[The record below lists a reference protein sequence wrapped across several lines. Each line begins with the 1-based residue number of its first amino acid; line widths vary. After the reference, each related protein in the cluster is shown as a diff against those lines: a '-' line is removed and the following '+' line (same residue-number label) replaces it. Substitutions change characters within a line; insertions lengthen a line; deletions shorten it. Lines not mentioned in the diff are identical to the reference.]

1 MSQTKPGQ
9 PHDPHDP
16 QAPQDDESPRMRAV
30 VGSDRIEEEIFGRVF
45 DGKVTQ
51 RVWQFVRPYKRNV
64 VISVAAVVTFTLSQL
79 TIPLLIRYAI
89 DNGMAPDAPST
100 ILLGIVALFA
110 IVIAINFFASRVQE
124 LVTGRMAED
133 VLFDIRRAMFSHLQR
148 VSLSFM
154 DKTEVGRLMSRLQGD
169 VNSMQEF
176 LETSVLAI
184 GDLLLLFG
192 IVAVMLW
199 LDWQL
204 ALMVLTVIPV
214 LFGVRILWLT
224 RARAAFMAAHE
235 ANSIT
240 NGALAEAIHGVRA
253 VQAMD
258 RANLNAEL
266 YEELVDNTYK
276 AQLRASKLS
285 QIMIPIVDT
294 LTGSAMAVVAVAGG
308 LMVVSGRIEV
318 GVMVAF
324 LFYIQRFFDPIRSL
338 TMQYSVMQRAMASGH
353 RLTEVLDVDVDV
365 EDAVDASPLGDSD
378 DGSVEFRNVTFGYNP
393 EHPVLKDVSFR
404 VNSGET
410 VALVGPTGSGK
421 SSSMALIHRFYDVQ
435 NGTVLVGGRDVRDVT
450 QKSLGR
456 HIAMVLQEPYL
467 FTGTV
472 RDNIRYATD
481 WADDEAVVEAAIA
494 VGAHDFIEALP
505 QGYDTMLAERG
516 SNLSLGQRQ
525 LLSFARAL
533 VTDAKILI
541 MDEATANIDSYTEMQ
556 IQKALQRLLEG
567 RTGLVIAHR
576 LATIRNAD
584 RILVLQQG
592 RLVEQGD
599 HDTLIE
605 HGGLYAQLYQLNYAS
620 FDDLPDELSDEDRTL
635 AT

>member
-1 MSQTKPGQ
+1 MSQTKTGEPL
-9 PHDPHDP
+9 DPHD
-16 QAPQDDESPRMRAV
+16 DEGPRMRAV

-45 DGKVTQ
+45 DGKVT
-51 RVWQFVRPYKRNV
+51 RRIWQFVRPYKRNV
-64 VISVAAVVTFTLSQL
+64 AISVAAVVTFTGSQL
-79 TIPLLIRYAI
+79 TLPLLIRYAI
-89 DNGMAPDAPST
+89 DHGMAPDAPPSV
-100 ILLGIVALFA
+100 LLGLVAIFA
-110 IVIAINFFASRVQE
+110 IIVVINFAASLVQE

-133 VLFDIRRAMFSHLQR
+133 VLFDIRRAMFGHLQR

-184 GDLLLLFG
+184 GDVLLLFG
-192 IVAVMLW
+192 IVVVMLW

-204 ALMVLTVIPV
+204 ALMVLTVIPI

-224 RARAAFMAAHE
+224 KARAAFMAAHE

-266 YEELVDNTYK
+266 YGQLVDNTYK

-294 LTGSAMAVVAVAGG
+294 LTGGAMAIVALAGG

-365 EDAVDASPLGDSD
+365 KDAPNAVPLGDSD
-378 DGSVEFRNVTFGYNP
+378 DGSVKFRNVTFGYNP
-393 EHPVLKDVSFR
+393 ENPVLKDVNFQ

-435 NGTVLVGGRDVRDVT
+435 DGAVLVGGRDVRDVT

-472 RDNIRYATD
+472 RDNIRYASD
-481 WADDEAVVEAAIA
+481 WANDEAVVDAAIA
-494 VGAHDFIEALP
+494 VGAHEFIEALP
-505 QGYDTMLAERG
+505 LGYDTMLAERG

-533 VTDAKILI
+533 VADAKILVL
-541 MDEATANIDSYTEMQ
+541 DEATANIDSYTEMQ
-556 IQKALQRLLEG
+556 IQRALQRLLEG

-584 RILVLQQG
+584 RIIVLQQG
-592 RLVEQGD
+592 RLIEEGD
-599 HDTLIE
+599 HDALIKR
-605 HGGLYAQLYQLNYAS
+605 GGLYAQLYQLNYAS
-620 FDDLPDELSDEDRTL
+620 FDDLPDEMSDEDRAL

>member
-1 MSQTKPGQ
+1 MSKVKSSEPLGT
-9 PHDPHDP
+9 HE
-16 QAPQDDESPRMRAV
+16 DDSPRMRAV

-45 DGKVTQ
+45 DGKVAQ
-51 RVWQFVRPYKRNV
+51 RIWQFVRPYKRQV
-64 VISVAAVVTFTLSQL
+64 AISVAAVVTYTGTQL
-79 TIPLLIRYAI
+79 TIPLLISYAI
-89 DNGMAPDAPST
+89 DYGMAAEEPQS
-100 ILLGIVALFA
+100 LLLKIMAIFA
-110 IVIAINFFASRVQE
+110 VIVIINFISSRVQE
-124 LVTGRMAED
+124 LVTGRMAEN
-133 VLFDIRRAMFSHLQR
+133 VLFDIRRAMFEHLQR

-176 LETSVLAI
+176 LETSVLAV

-204 ALMVLTVIPV
+204 ALMVLTVIPI
-214 LFGVRILWLT
+214 LFAVRILWLAP
-224 RARAAFMAAHE
+224 ARAAFMAAHE
-235 ANSIT
+235 ANSMT

-253 VQAMD
+253 IQAMD

-266 YEELVDNTYK
+266 YGQLVDNTYK

-294 LTGSAMAVVAVAGG
+294 LTGGAMAVVALAGG

-353 RLTEVLDVDVDV
+353 RLTEVLDVDIDV
-365 EDAVDASPLGDSD
+365 QDAQDATSLGDND
-378 DGSVEFRNVTFGYNP
+378 DGSVEFRNVTFGYHP
-393 EHPVLKDVSFR
+393 EHPVLKDVNFH
-404 VNSGET
+404 VKSGET

-435 NGTVLVGGRDVRDVT
+435 KGTVLVGGHDVRDIM

-472 RDNIRYATD
+472 RDNIRYASD
-481 WADDEAVVEAAIA
+481 WADDDAVVEAAIA

-505 QGYDTMLAERG
+505 LGYDTVLAERG

-556 IQKALQRLLEG
+556 IQKALRRLLEG

-584 RILVLQQG
+584 RIIVLQKGQ
-592 RLVEQGD
+592 LVEQGD
-599 HDTLIE
+599 HDELIE
-605 HGGLYAQLYQLNYAS
+605 LGGLYAQLYQLNYSS
-620 FDDLPDELSDEDRTL
+620 FDDLPDKLSDADRAL

>member
-1 MSQTKPGQ
+1 MSPTEPSE
-9 PHDPHDP
+9 PHVP
-16 QAPQDDESPRMRAV
+16 QEDERPRMRAA
-30 VGSDRIEEEIFGRVF
+30 VGSNRIEEEIFGRVF

-51 RVWQFVRPYKRNV
+51 RIWQFVRPYKRRV
-64 VISVAAVVTFTLSQL
+64 VISVAAVVTFTGSQL

-89 DNGMAPDAPST
+89 DNGMAPDAPPSV
-100 ILLGIVALFA
+100 LLGIVAIFGI
-110 IVIAINFFASRVQE
+110 IVTINFVASRVQE
-124 LVTGRMAED
+124 LVTGQMAED
-133 VLFDIRRAMFSHLQR
+133 VLFDIRRAMFGHLQR

-184 GDLLLLFG
+184 GDILLLFG
-192 IVAVMLW
+192 IVMVMLW

-204 ALMVLTVIPV
+204 ALMVLTVIPI

-224 RARAAFMAAHE
+224 KARAAFMAAHE

-258 RANLNAEL
+258 RADLNSKL
-266 YEELVDNTYK
+266 YGQLVNNTYM
-276 AQLRASKLS
+276 AQLRASKLA

-294 LTGSAMAVVAVAGG
+294 LTGGAMAVAALVGG
-308 LMVVSGRIEV
+308 LMVVSERIEV

-353 RLTEVLDVDVDV
+353 RLTEVLDVEIEVK
-365 EDAVDASPLGDSD
+365 DALDAIPLGDHD

-393 EHPVLKDVSFR
+393 ENPVLKDVNFR

-410 VALVGPTGSGK
+410 VALIGPTGSGK
-421 SSSMALIHRFYDVQ
+421 SSSMALIHRFYDAQ
-435 NGTVLVGGRDVRDVT
+435 AGAVLIGGRDVRDVT

-472 RDNIRYATD
+472 RDNIRYASD
-481 WADDEAVVEAAIA
+481 WAHDEAVVEAAKA

-505 QGYDTMLAERG
+505 LGYDTVLAERG

-584 RILVLQQG
+584 RIIVLQQG

-599 HDTLIE
+599 HNTLIKCD
-605 HGGLYAQLYQLNYAS
+605 GLYAQLYQLNYAS
-620 FDDLPDELSDEDRTL
+620 FDELSNEDRTL